1 MAVTADDVA
10 WMRLALGEANRAAAL
25 GEVPIGAILVAAG
38 QEIARGFNRTRTDVD
53 PTAHAEVVV
62 LREAAGRLMDARVG
76 GTLYVTLEP
85 CLMCMG
91 ALVQARI
98 SRLVFGAVDPKAGAA
113 VSLYRIAEDER
124 LNHRF
129 AVDGGALADDCG
141 RLLTEF
147 FRDLRR

>member
-1 MAVTADDVA
+1 VVSAT
-10 WMRLALGEANRAAAL
+10 LGSSIRIVGARAHNL
-25 GEVPIGAILVAAG
+25 RE
-38 QEIARGFNRTRTDVD
+38 TDAD

-62 LREAAGRLMDARVG
+62 LRDAARRLAEARPG

-98 SRLVFGAVDPKAGAA
+98 SRLVFGAIDPKAGAA
-113 VSLYRIAEDER
+113 VSLYQIAGDER

>member
-25 GEVPIGAILVAAG
+25 GEVPIGAILVVAG

-62 LREAAGRLMDARVG
+62 LRNAAGRLADERVG

-91 ALVQARI
+91 ALVQSRI
-98 SRLVFGAVDPKAGAA
+98 SRLVFGAIDPKAGAA

-129 AVDGGALADDCG
+129 AVDGGALAEDCG
-141 RLLTEF
+141 RLLTGF
-147 FRDLRR
+147 FRELRR